1 MRDGTFHFYVQNFS
15 KKYLYHMLGQNS
27 CENKFEYLNRPF
39 CRILFTIG
47 FIPSFTM
54 MIIPLMVIWLN
65 HSVNR
70 IIWWWFTH
78 IIWSRVRRTW
88 WARICPVIS
97 SPLKSCSASSTKIS
111 STSVTS
117 HRLFLFHWWVIYCVV
132 INKWVIIFLLNSQH
146 SEKWNPNNQRKSQNE
161 WR

>member
-1 MRDGTFHFYVQNFS
+1 MRIFEQTFLQN
-15 KKYLYHMLGQNS
+15 LVH
-27 CENKFEYLNRPF
+27 
-39 CRILFTIG
+39 CRIRSIFLHDDYSIDG
-47 FIPSFTM
+47 NLAE
-54 MIIPLMVIWLN
+54 PLLTRLSDDGLTYV
-65 HSVNR
+65 
-70 IIWWWFTH
+70 
-78 IIWSRVRRTW
+78 IWSRVRRTW
-88 WARICPVIS
+88 WSRICPVIS

-117 HRLFLFHWWVIYCVV
+117 HRLFLFHWWLIYCVV